1 MAHVFSILLPCKL
14 NLIIMSEK
22 KLKSTRLEKKVVG
35 AYKTVENGVVNGYK
49 AVENTV
55 VGGYKKIEDKFVEK
69 FLEDKE

>member
-1 MAHVFSILLPCKL
+1 
-14 NLIIMSEK
+14 MSEK